1 MDTIHLLVALDQR
14 YLPQLKVLLTSIRL
28 NSPKQR
34 VALYLLHNRFP
45 CAALRQIDAWCRAVG
60 YDFSPIQ
67 VEDSLFEHAPVSEQY
82 PREMYYRL
90 LAPRI
95 LPDSMERVLYLDPDT
110 LVINPLQTLW
120 ERNLDGHLFAAAAH
134 TGKTELVHNVN
145 RIRLGTDCDYF
156 NSGVMLMDLNRC
168 RAEIQTEELF
178 RFVREHAGELVLP
191 DQDVLNAL
199 YGNRILLLEDV
210 LFNYD
215 ARDYSSYL
223 LQSSGLYN
231 VKWVM
236 EHTVI
241 LHFCGRAK
249 PWKAGYMYRFGLLY
263 QHYEQLAGRIWENVN
278 SFEGVLPFNEER
290 ACACGKGEST
300 ENPI

>member
-1 MDTIHLLVALDQR
+1 M
-14 YLPQLKVLLTSIRL
+14 
-28 NSPKQR
+28 
-34 VALYLLHNRFP
+34 
-45 CAALRQIDAWCRAVG
+45 
-60 YDFSPIQ
+60 
-67 VEDSLFEHAPVSEQY
+67 
-82 PREMYYRL
+82 
-90 LAPRI
+90 
-95 LPDSMERVLYLDPDT
+95 
-110 LVINPLQTLW
+110 W

-199 YGNRILLLEDV
+199 YGNRILPLEDV

-215 ARDYSSYL
+215 ARNYSSYL
-223 LQSSGLYN
+223 LQSSGLHN

-263 QHYEQLAGRIWENVN
+263 QHYEQAGRANL
-278 SFEGVLPFNEER
+278 GER
-290 ACACGKGEST
+290 EFF
-300 ENPI
+300 